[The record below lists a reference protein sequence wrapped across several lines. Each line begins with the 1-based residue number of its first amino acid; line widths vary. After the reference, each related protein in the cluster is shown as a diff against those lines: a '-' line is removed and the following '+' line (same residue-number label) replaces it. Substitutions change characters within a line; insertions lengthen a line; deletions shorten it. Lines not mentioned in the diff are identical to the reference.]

1 MTNGLIQVEYVPQNE
16 LYLYSFAGMAE
27 LVDAPDSKSGS
38 SRSGG
43 SIPPPGTNLSHCVV
57 TLKNPLLLVGFF
69 LPDNNHLYNLPLNP
83 LSPILHHI
91 IRQANQL

>member
-1 MTNGLIQVEYVPQNE
+1 MTNGLIQVEYATQNE

-57 TLKNPLLLVGFF
+57 TPKGLLLLVGFF
-69 LPDNNHLYNLPLNP
+69 F
-83 LSPILHHI
+83 
-91 IRQANQL
+91 A